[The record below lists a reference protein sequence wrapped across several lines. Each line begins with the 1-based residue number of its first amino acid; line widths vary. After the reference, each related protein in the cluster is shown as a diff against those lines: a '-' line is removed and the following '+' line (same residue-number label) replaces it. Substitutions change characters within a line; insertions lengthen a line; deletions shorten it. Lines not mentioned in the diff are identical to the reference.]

1 MTEPASSTDDVWTVQ
16 RILQWTT
23 SFLQQKNV
31 ESPRLESELLLAHA
45 RGCQR
50 IRLYTDFES
59 PLTDDER
66 NKMREFVR
74 RRANREPLAYITGKR
89 EFYGRDFHV
98 GTGVLVPR
106 PDTETL
112 VDVCLDYLPK
122 DRPLSVCE
130 VGFGSG
136 CISITL
142 AKQRPQ
148 LKLVASD
155 ISADAMQFAEQ
166 NVELHDVGQQ
176 VQLVAGNA
184 FEPIA
189 ELNAGLFDGIVSNP
203 PYIRDD
209 EMAELAPEVIKYEP
223 SLALVSGEDGLDL
236 IRQLIQQAP
245 THLKPGGWMA
255 LELDPAQS
263 DEVAAL
269 FTKNGFQKPCIHND
283 LGGQDRVV
291 AAKLKN

>member
-1 MTEPASSTDDVWTVQ
+1 MTEAASSTDDVWTVQ

-45 RGCQR
+45 RNCQR
-50 IRLYTDFES
+50 IRLYTDFET

-66 NKMREFVR
+66 NRMRELVK

-89 EFYGRDFHV
+89 EFYGRDFHI
-98 GTGVLVPR
+98 GSGVLVPR

-112 VDVCLDYLPK
+112 IDVCLDHLPR
-122 DRPLSVCE
+122 DQPLSVCE

-148 LKLVASD
+148 LKVVASD
-155 ISADAMQFAEQ
+155 ISAEAMQFAEQ
-166 NVELHDVGQQ
+166 NVELHSVSQQ
-176 VQLVAGNA
+176 VLLVAGNA
-184 FEPIA
+184 FDPIA

-203 PYIRDD
+203 PYIRND
-209 EMAELAPEVIKYEP
+209 EMAELAPEVAMYEP
-223 SLALVSGEDGLDL
+223 AMALVSGEDGLDL
-236 IRQLIQQAP
+236 IRELIQQAP
-245 THLKPGGWMA
+245 TYLKPGGWMA

-263 DEVAAL
+263 DEVAEL

-283 LGGQDRVV
+283 LSGQDRVV
-291 AAKLKN
+291 AARLKN